1 LVILFVVIYT
11 IFVLVA
17 EFTVLLFVQ
26 LTVNSRYCT
35 LVLLYKISV
44 QLTVNSRVRLFFE
57 YYLPLLPSFCLYPM
71 AAMECSIVLWYALLP
86 RGFS

>member
-1 LVILFVVIYT
+1 MSLKSLKCVLEVTETSVILFVVIYT
-11 IFVLVA
+11 IFGLVA

-35 LVLLYKISV
+35 LVLLYKIYV

-57 YYLPLLPSFCLYPM
+57 
-71 AAMECSIVLWYALLP
+71 
-86 RGFS
+86 